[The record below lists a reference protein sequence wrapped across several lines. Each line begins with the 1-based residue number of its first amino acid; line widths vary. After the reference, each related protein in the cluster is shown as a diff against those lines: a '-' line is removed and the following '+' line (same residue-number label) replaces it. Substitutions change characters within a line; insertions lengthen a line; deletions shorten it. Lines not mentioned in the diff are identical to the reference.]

1 MLIILIM
8 TEEKFDKRYFTINYF
23 IKDYKDYKN
32 VVQRVEDS
40 SGESQNLKEPC
51 LRSCLSHFIGEDLT
65 GVKKISEHFVTDH
78 ILYRDHLKRCC
89 CSEEV
94 WRTDDEGTKQRVDI
108 WHGVVT
114 HKLTNLSFIVGS
126 VCFRKLFID
135 ADDADTFFKETCN
148 YCGKIVAK
156 RSVDRPNFCNQ
167 KCVKKYEEQEE
178 KKRRLLRDEAW
189 KKKWGEQNNK
199 KKVYDN
205 CAECDKPKYTEKQR
219 QFRFCFDCNQ
229 SFSMGSLSTS

>member
-1 MLIILIM
+1 MI
-8 TEEKFDKRYFTINYF
+8 EEKFDKRYFTINYF

-32 VVQRVEDS
+32 VIQRIEDS

-51 LRSCLSHFIGEDLT
+51 LRACLSHFIGEDLT
-65 GVKKISEHFVTDH
+65 SVKKISEHFVTDH
-78 ILYRDHLKRCC
+78 KLHRDHLKRCC

-108 WHGVVT
+108 WHAVIT
-114 HKLTNLSFIVGS
+114 HKLTNLSFIVGR

-148 YCGKIVAK
+148 YCGEIVAK

-167 KCVKKYEEQEE
+167 KCVKKYEEEQRCKRNAEYEKQMREE
-178 KKRRLLRDEAW
+178 REKDMYIGNYYVSTL
-189 KKKWGEQNNK
+189 
-199 KKVYDN
+199 KKVYTH
-205 CAECDKPKYTEKQR
+205 CLECEKPKTCENHQKWPLCYKCNEKKK
-219 QFRFCFDCNQ
+219 
-229 SFSMGSLSTS
+229 SLN

>member
-8 TEEKFDKRYFTINYF
+8 TEEKFDKHYFTINYF

-32 VVQRVEDS
+32 VVQRYEDS

-51 LRSCLSHFIGEDLT
+51 LRACLSHFIGQDLT

-78 ILYRDHLKRCC
+78 KLHRDHLKRCC

-114 HKLTNLSFIVGS
+114 HKLTNLSFIIGR
-126 VCFRKLFID
+126 VCFNKLFVN
-135 ADDADTFFKETCN
+135 ADDADTFFKETCKA
-148 YCGKIVAK
+148 CGEIVAK

-167 KCVKKYEEQEE
+167 KCIKQHEEEQCCKRNAEYEEAKQKYIESLQSKNKKIVYTHCLECEKPKTCENHQKWPLCYKCNE
-178 KKRRLLRDEAW
+178 KK
-189 KKKWGEQNNK
+189 K
-199 KKVYDN
+199 
-205 CAECDKPKYTEKQR
+205 
-219 QFRFCFDCNQ
+219 
-229 SFSMGSLSTS
+229 SLN

>member
-51 LRSCLSHFIGEDLT
+51 LRACLSHFIGEDLT

-135 ADDADTFFKETCN
+135 ADDADTFFKETCKA
-148 YCGKIVAK
+148 CGEIVAK

-167 KCVKKYEEQEE
+167 KCIKQHEEEQCCKRNAEYEEANQKYIESLQSKNKKIVYTHCLECEKPKTCENHQKWPLCYKCNE
-178 KKRRLLRDEAW
+178 KK
-189 KKKWGEQNNK
+189 K
-199 KKVYDN
+199 
-205 CAECDKPKYTEKQR
+205 
-219 QFRFCFDCNQ
+219 
-229 SFSMGSLSTS
+229 SLN